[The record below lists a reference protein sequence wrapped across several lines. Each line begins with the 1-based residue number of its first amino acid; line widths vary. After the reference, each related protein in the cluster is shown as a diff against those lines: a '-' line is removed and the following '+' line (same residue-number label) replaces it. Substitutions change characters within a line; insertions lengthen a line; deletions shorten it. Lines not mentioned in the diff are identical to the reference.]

1 MSLNSLIYRENK
13 LNMRIIESF
22 SEFINNKDFLMESVN
37 RDGYLLI
44 LASTDPNNLKN
55 ASATPLGI
63 SQDTEYSGTLK
74 GAGDMVNI
82 GYKKNF
88 SGKLVKGAGV
98 APGLDF
104 IEIETGGKKYMIKE
118 AGLLEVPFN
127 RDSELKVRGSGNGLL
142 ALGRICQYLYES
154 FNKGFDWGSPFK
166 GTLYIKL
173 QDKKRRGQ
181 AYFSNGKIES
191 DNPGRYSYGYTEVM
205 SKFDESFTFDDYESI
220 NESDPKVD
228 ILDAFSD
235 TLADAIRAAT
245 FVANGEKWPCR
256 WSAYNGF
263 FDMIKLAEKKD
274 LEWEGKTIE
283 EQNMNKAADLLSVAF
298 HHLLK
303 YISEKLP
310 IDKSKIFSSNL
321 EGIAKKIIIPQG
333 KDLQKFNSASIKSGV
348 EELINL
354 FALNR
359 LPEYPEFTP
368 KLPEYW
374 SHIKSYITGRVLGEM
389 PNTYETA
396 MKNNTAGPGLGTSF
410 SSGGGTRTY
419 GSGSLD

>member
-1 MSLNSLIYRENK
+1 
-13 LNMRIIESF
+13 MRIIESF
-22 SEFINNKDFLMESVN
+22 SEFIDGQDFLMESLN

-181 AYFSNGKIES
+181 VYFSNGKIES
-191 DNPGRYSYGYTEVM
+191 DNPGRYVGGYTEAM
-205 SKFDESFTFDDYESI
+205 KKFFESFTFGDYESI
-220 NESDPKVD
+220 NEDNPKVD
-228 ILDAFSD
+228 ILDTFCD

-245 FVANGEKWPCR
+245 FIANGEKWKSG
-256 WSAYNGF
+256 WSAYGGF
-263 FDMIKLAEKKD
+263 SDMIKLAEKEGI
-274 LEWEGKTIE
+274 EWDGKTMNE
-283 EQNMNKAADLLSVAF
+283 HSNMDKATYLLSITF
-298 HHLLK
+298 HYLLDLV
-303 YISEKLP
+303 SEKLP
-310 IDKSKIFSSNL
+310 IDKSKIFSEDL
-321 EGIAKKIIIPQG
+321 RGMAKKIIIAQG
-333 KDLQKFNSASIKSGV
+333 KDLQNFNSASIKSGV
-348 EELINL
+348 EELINF
-354 FALNR
+354 FALNK

-374 SHIKSYITGRVLGEM
+374 SHIKAYLTGRVLGEM
-389 PNTYETA
+389 PRTYKTA
-396 MKNNTAGPGLGTSF
+396 MTPTEGFTGLDTSF

-419 GSGSLD
+419 GSGRLD

>member
-1 MSLNSLIYRENK
+1 
-13 LNMRIIESF
+13 MRIIESF
-22 SEFINNKDFLMESVN
+22 SEFINSKDFLLESLN

-191 DNPGRYSYGYTEVM
+191 SNPGRYSNLYTETM

-256 WSAYNGF
+256 WSAYKGF
-263 FDMIKLAEKKD
+263 YDMIKLAEKKD

-283 EQNMNKAADLLSVAF
+283 EQNVDKATYLLSVAF
-298 HHLLK
+298 HHLLS

-333 KDLQKFNSASIKSGV
+333 KDLRKFNSASIKSGV

-396 MKNNTAGPGLGTSF
+396 MSDAVGGTSYGTSF

>member
-13 LNMRIIESF
+13 PNMRIIESF
-22 SEFINNKDFLMESVN
+22 SEFINSKDFLLESLN
-37 RDGYLLI
+37 REGYLLI

-104 IEIETGGKKYMIKE
+104 IEIETGGKKYMVKE
-118 AGLLEVPFN
+118 AGLLMVPFN

-142 ALGRICQYLYES
+142 ALGRICQYLSES
-154 FNKGFDWGSPFK
+154 VNKGFDAGSPFK

-191 DNPGRYSYGYTEVM
+191 DNPGRYSDGYTEVM
-205 SKFDESFTFDDYESI
+205 SMFDESFTFGDYGSI

-245 FVANGEKWPCR
+245 FVANGKKWPCR
-256 WSAYNGF
+256 WSAYKGF
-263 FDMIKLAEKKD
+263 FDMLELAEKKD
-274 LEWEGKTIE
+274 FEWEGKTTE
-283 EQNMNKAADLLSVAF
+283 EQNMNKAAYLLSVTF
-298 HHLLK
+298 HYLLDA
-303 YISEKLP
+303 ISEKLP